1 MDIAA
6 MDTLKAS
13 EVLHNSGIDKPHAEA
28 IARVIN
34 DFGRDDLATRQDLR
48 ALRSDVEGMLW
59 KQTAVIC
66 GMVFGVV
73 GLFKVFS

>member
-1 MDIAA
+1 MA

-13 EVLHNSGIDKPHAEA
+13 DVLHSSGIEKPHAEA

-48 ALRSDVEGMLW
+48 ELRADLESMLW
-59 KQTAVIC
+59 KQTAVI
-66 GMVFGVV
+66 GGLVFGIV
-73 GLFKVFS
+73 GLFKVFA